1 MCRAGRDGESST
13 GRAREEE
20 RGEGELKSRR
30 AEREKVEQKQSR
42 LRRPL
47 STSSEN
53 KKARES
59 PEGIYFASRESQRE
73 RERPSWFSLD
83 LSPSAMLSPT
93 FRGSD
98 GDGHGKKQPSL
109 DHGRLQAALFAAAT
123 ASSGGVAGADAS
135 SNPPSRMPPAARTTS
150 DDDEEDHEPASASG
164 AAASTL
170 KASSCRGRAP
180 AVGAAE

>member
-1 MCRAGRDGESST
+1 
-13 GRAREEE
+13 
-20 RGEGELKSRR
+20 
-30 AEREKVEQKQSR
+30 
-42 LRRPL
+42 
-47 STSSEN
+47 
-53 KKARES
+53 
-59 PEGIYFASRESQRE
+59 
-73 RERPSWFSLD
+73 
-83 LSPSAMLSPT
+83 MLSPT

-135 SNPPSRMPPAARTTS
+135 SYPHPSPSRMPPAARTTS